1 MKRNDANLRKGSSTS
16 KIMLGVCDSPRH
28 NRDEELQNVR
38 DGEDAGKD
46 RLFHADA
53 CSKSV

>member
-1 MKRNDANLRKGSSTS
+1 MKRNDTNLRKGSSTS
-16 KIMLGVCDSPRH
+16 KIMLGICNSPAH
-28 NRDEELQNVR
+28 NRNKDLQNVR

-46 RLFHADA
+46 CLVHADA